1 MRSISIPFP
10 NILPAPDGSID
21 LNWDSENINLLI
33 NVPADPSQVVSF
45 YGEDH
50 NKKEL
55 EGSIE
60 LQMVSSI
67 LISWLMS
74 NQ

>member
-10 NILPAPDGSID
+10 NILPAQMEALILIGIR
-21 LNWDSENINLLI
+21 ENINLLI

-67 LISWLMS
+67 LDFVVDE
-74 NQ
+74 